1 MPQGSYLL
9 DDVKIKVEGE
19 SQMKASALQNYL
31 RQQPN
36 HTVMGGLKLQ
46 LAFYSLSGRDSS
58 NWFNKWVRRVGQ
70 PPVIY
75 SRALTDQSVTQLTKA
90 MQNKGY
96 LDARVWVDSMPRPD
110 KKRMKLIYNVVP
122 GEPHVISSVGYNIP
136 NDTLREI
143 ILSDSSEFLVRP
155 GNLFDRNVLDQ
166 ERDRIT
172 MKLRNRGYYAFNKD
186 YITYNADTAA
196 GSKDVNLVLNTLRP
210 QNVKNMPF
218 YTSHKPFY
226 VRNVVFVTNYDP
238 LEMQPGDNF
247 SAKDTVMQKGLTIFY
262 DDDHYIRP
270 GVIEES
276 CFITPGM
283 QYCADD
289 IRKTY
294 QAFGRLGIVKFINI
308 NFRLAGEIDGRIWL
322 DAYVLLTKGKSQTVS
337 LSLEGTNSEGD
348 LGFGVEASYSHRN
361 IGHGSEILTTKF
373 RASYESLSGDLSG
386 LINKNYTE
394 YAADVSLTFPKFK
407 APFLKK
413 EFKQK
418 ILATTEFATTFS
430 YQERP
435 EYTRII
441 AGAGWKYHWSQDD
454 SRTRHTYDFIDV
466 NYVYLPKSRANFLD
480 SISNPVLRYSYEN
493 HFIMRMGYIFY
504 HTNKDN
510 SSLFSRKFQENIYTF
525 RVSVETAGNLLYAAS
540 KIAGSKKTDGSYRV
554 FGIGYS
560 QYVKGDMD
568 YTLTHKFSTRH
579 MLAFHAGFG
588 IGIPYGNSTIL
599 PFEKRFYGGGA
610 NGVRGWSVR
619 TLGPGRYAGNN
630 NVNNFINQCGDIR
643 LDLSLEYR
651 AKLFWVLEMAAFID
665 GGNIWTIRE
674 YENQPGGLFK
684 FNSFYKE
691 IALAYGLGLRLD
703 FNYFLLR
710 FDLGMKAYNPAE
722 GEVKWAIA
730 HHNWS
735 RDAAFHFSVG
745 YPF

>member
-1 MPQGSYLL
+1 
-9 DDVKIKVEGE
+9 
-19 SQMKASALQNYL
+19 MKASALQNYL

-172 MKLRNRGYYAFNKD
+172 MKLRNCGYYAFNKD
-186 YITYNADTAA
+186 DITYNADTAA

-283 QYCADD
+283 QY
-289 IRKTY
+289 
-294 QAFGRLGIVKFINI
+294 
-308 NFRLAGEIDGRIWL
+308 
-322 DAYVLLTKGKSQTVS
+322 
-337 LSLEGTNSEGD
+337 
-348 LGFGVEASYSHRN
+348 
-361 IGHGSEILTTKF
+361 
-373 RASYESLSGDLSG
+373 
-386 LINKNYTE
+386 
-394 YAADVSLTFPKFK
+394 
-407 APFLKK
+407 
-413 EFKQK
+413 
-418 ILATTEFATTFS
+418 
-430 YQERP
+430 
-435 EYTRII
+435 
-441 AGAGWKYHWSQDD
+441 
-454 SRTRHTYDFIDV
+454 
-466 NYVYLPKSRANFLD
+466 
-480 SISNPVLRYSYEN
+480 
-493 HFIMRMGYIFY
+493 
-504 HTNKDN
+504 
-510 SSLFSRKFQENIYTF
+510 
-525 RVSVETAGNLLYAAS
+525 
-540 KIAGSKKTDGSYRV
+540 
-554 FGIGYS
+554 
-560 QYVKGDMD
+560 
-568 YTLTHKFSTRH
+568 
-579 MLAFHAGFG
+579 
-588 IGIPYGNSTIL
+588 
-599 PFEKRFYGGGA
+599 
-610 NGVRGWSVR
+610 
-619 TLGPGRYAGNN
+619 
-630 NVNNFINQCGDIR
+630 
-643 LDLSLEYR
+643 
-651 AKLFWVLEMAAFID
+651 
-665 GGNIWTIRE
+665 
-674 YENQPGGLFK
+674 
-684 FNSFYKE
+684 
-691 IALAYGLGLRLD
+691 
-703 FNYFLLR
+703 
-710 FDLGMKAYNPAE
+710 
-722 GEVKWAIA
+722 
-730 HHNWS
+730 
-735 RDAAFHFSVG
+735 
-745 YPF
+745 

>member
-1 MPQGSYLL
+1 
-9 DDVKIKVEGE
+9 
-19 SQMKASALQNYL
+19 MKASALQNYL

-394 YAADVSLTFPKFK
+394 YAA
-407 APFLKK
+407 
-413 EFKQK
+413 E
-418 ILATTEFATTFS
+418 I
-430 YQERP
+430 
-435 EYTRII
+435 
-441 AGAGWKYHWSQDD
+441 G
-454 SRTRHTYDFIDV
+454 
-466 NYVYLPKSRANFLD
+466 RAH
-480 SISNPVLRYSYEN
+480 V
-493 HFIMRMGYIFY
+493 
-504 HTNKDN
+504 
-510 SSLFSRKFQENIYTF
+510 
-525 RVSVETAGNLLYAAS
+525 
-540 KIAGSKKTDGSYRV
+540 
-554 FGIGYS
+554 
-560 QYVKGDMD
+560 
-568 YTLTHKFSTRH
+568 
-579 MLAFHAGFG
+579 
-588 IGIPYGNSTIL
+588 
-599 PFEKRFYGGGA
+599 
-610 NGVRGWSVR
+610 
-619 TLGPGRYAGNN
+619 
-630 NVNNFINQCGDIR
+630 
-643 LDLSLEYR
+643 
-651 AKLFWVLEMAAFID
+651 
-665 GGNIWTIRE
+665 
-674 YENQPGGLFK
+674 
-684 FNSFYKE
+684 
-691 IALAYGLGLRLD
+691 
-703 FNYFLLR
+703 
-710 FDLGMKAYNPAE
+710 
-722 GEVKWAIA
+722 
-730 HHNWS
+730 
-735 RDAAFHFSVG
+735 
-745 YPF
+745 